1 MPDMWMDVD
10 AILTEI
16 PVNLLSLIDDTD
28 FKTRE
33 EAVAWNQAGMDLQW
47 NFTTT
52 AGATT
57 QTVVTPTTG
66 GGDYDWAI
74 QGNGLYTIGMPAAAG
89 ASANNDTEGFG
100 WFTGYATGV
109 LPWRGPTI
117 GFRAAALNNAL
128 IDGGDYLTVDAM
140 QVEGGDA
147 TDAITAAVTA
157 SIVTHNL
164 DHLALT
170 ATAGADMTT
179 EVADNTILSRILAA
193 GNTSDFN
200 PTTDGLQPVRDQGDA
215 AWITAVGF
223 STHTA
228 ADVVDDF
235 ETQSQLDPTGFH
247 VNTMEIESADATDT
261 LEAATTASLVA
272 HNLDHL
278 ALTATAGADM
288 TTEVADN
295 TILGR
300 ILANGDTSD
309 FDPATD
315 GLQPIRDQGDAA
327 WITAAGFSTLTAA
340 DVNAEVDTAL
350 NTAIPGAPTAD
361 SINERIATLDNAY
374 TAARA
379 AFLDELAAANL
390 PTDVANIAIALAA
403 LNNVSVAD
411 INTQMLDVLVTDT
424 FAQPGQETPAAT
436 QSLKN
441 MMAYLY
447 KFMRNRVIAR
457 AAGIEVYN
465 DDAVTID
472 QKATHSD
479 AAGVYD
485 RGEFVSGP

>member
-28 FKTRE
+28 FVSRE

-66 GGDYDWAI
+66 GGDYDWAS
-74 QGNGLYTIGMPAAAG
+74 QGNGMYTIGMPAAAG

-117 GFRAAALNNAL
+117 GFRAAAINNSL

-140 QVEGGDA
+140 QIEGGDA
-147 TDAITAAVTA
+147 TDAITAAATA
-157 SIVTHNL
+157 SLVAHNL

-170 ATAGADMTT
+170 ATVGADMTA
-179 EVADNTILSRILAA
+179 EVADDTILSRMLAN

-200 PTTDGLQPVRDQGDA
+200 PATDGLQPIRDQGDA
-215 AWITAVGF
+215 VWITAVGF

-228 ADVVDDF
+228 ADVVDDW
-235 ETQSQLDPTGFH
+235 ETQSQADPTGFH
-247 VNTMEIESADATDT
+247 VNVMEIESGDATDALT
-261 LEAATTASLVA
+261 AGATASLVA

-288 TTEVADN
+288 TAEVADD
-295 TILGR
+295 TILSR
-300 ILANGDTSD
+300 ILANGNTSD

-315 GLQPIRDQGDAA
+315 GLQPIRDRGDAA
-327 WITAAGFSTLTAA
+327 WITATNVTADVTAISGDAAAANNAESFFDGTGYAGTNNVIPLVTVTTTNTDMLTAA
-340 DVNAEVDTAL
+340 AVNAEVVDALTVDTYAEP
-350 NTAIPGAPTAD
+350 AQGAPPATA
-361 SINERIATLDNAY
+361 S
-374 TAARA
+374 
-379 AFLDELAAANL
+379 LADKL
-390 PTDVANIAIALAA
+390 
-403 LNNVSVAD
+403 
-411 INTQMLDVLVTDT
+411 
-424 FAQPGQETPAAT
+424 
-436 QSLKN
+436 
-441 MMAYLY
+441 AYLY
-447 KFMRNRVIAR
+447 KFSRNKVEQTAVQMS
-457 AAGIEVYN
+457 VYN
-465 DDAVTID
+465 DAGAVVDHKSTV
-472 QKATHSD
+472 SD
-479 AAGVYD
+479 AAGLYT